1 MKITTNV
8 LTTTDK
14 QGLTAKRAQNARK
27 NISAQVVLDAG
38 DAAESHI
45 TLTDVKDENG
55 NVVSQKIAVDGDV
68 GGAKYEAGSDYVDVN
83 NEAHTIDLS
92 DSTKEALGKIS
103 PSYDEGNGIKIEN
116 NTISVD
122 TTVVATKDDLDDKVD
137 KVDNKQLSTED
148 YTTAE
153 KTKLEGIDKNAQV
166 NKIEGITVA
175 GNTIPPFAKVV
186 EIPVD
191 QIYSGTSVYPQSGA
205 AVAAAIA
212 AALTGIAKSISA
224 GVGIKVDVDPTDSS
238 KYTISVNTSGKA
250 SGKYAFVEG
259 DGTSASGYYS
269 HAGGQNTKA
278 NKTASRAEGLGTI
291 ADGDYQYAGGK
302 YNVPDNQSA
311 EIIGWGTETEPKN
324 IRQLDRNGNETLAGD
339 LIYNKNTSLSNTVIE
354 LGADM
359 TGATTTTAGKH
370 GRVPAPP
377 VATEDPKVLTDDA
390 MWTALHEITVDEA
403 DKLLGWDTVTDTE
416 EDGENG

>member
-122 TTVVATKDDLDDKVD
+122 TTVVATKDDLSSKVD
-137 KVDNKQLSTED
+137 KVENKQLSAED
-148 YTTAE
+148 YTTAD
-153 KTKLEGIDKNAQV
+153 KTKLEGIEQNAQV
-166 NKIEGITVA
+166 NKIESIKVG
-175 GNTIPPFAKVV
+175 GNTISPTEKVV
-186 EIPVD
+186 DIPVD
-191 QIYSGTSVYPQSGA
+191 MKYSGTSVNPQSGM
-205 AVAAAIA
+205 AVAEAIA
-212 AALTGIAKSISA
+212 EVS
-224 GVGIKVDVDPTDSS
+224 
-238 KYTISVNTSGKA
+238 
-250 SGKYAFVEG
+250 
-259 DGTSASGYYS
+259 
-269 HAGGQNTKA
+269 
-278 NKTASRAEGLGTI
+278 
-291 ADGDYQYAGGK
+291 
-302 YNVPDNQSA
+302 
-311 EIIGWGTETEPKN
+311 
-324 IRQLDRNGNETLAGD
+324 
-339 LIYNKNTSLSNTVIE
+339 IE
-354 LGADM
+354 LSADM
-359 TGATTTTAGKH
+359 TGATVTTAGKH

-377 VATEDPKVLTDDA
+377 VAGNDPKVLTDDA
-390 MWTALHEITVDEA
+390 VWTNMHEITVAEA
-403 DKLLGWDTVTDTE
+403 DKLLGWKHVDWNIGADTE
-416 EDGENG
+416 EGSKNG

>member
-38 DAAESHI
+38 DSAESHI

-83 NEAHTIDLS
+83 NETHTIDLS

-103 PSYDEGNGIKIEN
+103 PSYEEGNGIKIEN

-153 KTKLEGIDKNAQV
+153 KTKLEGIEQNAQV
-166 NKIEGITVA
+166 NKIEGIKVG
-175 GNTIPPFAKVV
+175 GNTIIPSAKVV
-186 EIPVD
+186 DIPVD
-191 QIYSGTSVYPQSGA
+191 QTYSGTSVNPQSGV

-212 AALTGIAKSISA
+212 ENLVSISA
-224 GVGIKVDVDPTDSS
+224 GTDIKVDIDASNS
-238 KYTISVNTSGKA
+238 NKYTISVNTSGEA
-250 SGKYAFVEG
+250 TGIYAFAEG
-259 DGTSASGYYS
+259 DGTSAKGHYS
-269 HAGGQNTKA
+269 HAGGKNTSA
-278 NKTASRAEGLGTI
+278 NKLASRAEGMGTV
-291 ADGDYQYAGGK
+291 ADGECQYAGGK
-302 YNVPDNQSA
+302 YNIPDTNA
-311 EIIGWGTETEPKN
+311 VEVIGWGTMNEPKT
-324 IRQLDRNGNETLAGD
+324 IRKLDGNGTETLYGD
-339 LIYNKNTSLSNTVIE
+339 LIYNNTTSLTSTVTE
-354 LGADM
+354 LSADM
-359 TGATTTTAGKH
+359 TGATDTTAGKH

-377 VATEDPKVLTDDA
+377 VAGTDPKVLTDDA
-390 MWTALHEITVDEA
+390 AWTNLHEITVSEA
-403 DKLLGWDTVTDTE
+403 DKLLGWDIDDTE
-416 EDGENG
+416 EDGKNG